1 MALLTADD
9 LDPITDTDM
18 DSLFVLPLH
27 IIPLDTPS
35 LQRARMIKNQRLE
48 GVIEFFSDQYSGS
61 GQIDIKSLPKAMG
74 WDVDKGLPNDVFI
87 LRNLAALPS
96 YDVYSLRVSL
106 RQAKISVAGSAALT
120 LSADKNAELAGYMR
134 RFTGPLIAQIYG
146 ADGRDITSFADI
158 VGLFRDP
165 DVKTARAKL
174 KLMAEKLSIDMTEIP
189 SFLEDYGDIF
199 LSLGYYRQC
208 LDRLAPHLDAYMA
221 SMADLRKNWQLR
233 NDFTLMRTCNELEL
247 GLNNMTAAISGRFE
261 TFDRASR
268 TMWQDLSA
276 ERFREV
282 KALIESYHTTIG
294 GMLCALTVKMNGW
307 ARQFPRPD
315 AGGPVRRG
323 EYIMSE
329 MKQGLDAMK
338 RLDQDARKLDHPT
351 A

>member
-1 MALLTADD
+1 MPPSADAA

-48 GVIEFFSDQYSGS
+48 GVIEFFSDPGSGS
-61 GQIDIKSLPKAMG
+61 GQIFVRDLPKAMG
-74 WDVDKGLPNDVFI
+74 WDVDAGLPNDMHLLRI
-87 LRNLAALPS
+87 LEVLPS

-106 RQAKISVAGSAALT
+106 RQARIPLAGHEALC
-120 LSADKNAELAGYMR
+120 LSAEKNAELAGYMR

-146 ADGRDITSFADI
+146 SDGVDIKSFADI
-158 VGLFRDP
+158 VALFRDP
-165 DVKTARAKL
+165 DVKAARAKL
-174 KLMAEKLSIDMTEIP
+174 KLMAEKLHIEMTEIP

-208 LDRLAPHLDAYMA
+208 LDRLTPHLDAFMSGVEA
-221 SMADLRKNWQLR
+221 LRRNWQLR
-233 NDFTLMRTCNELEL
+233 NDFTLMRTCDELEA
-247 GLNNMTAAISGRFE
+247 GLNNMTAAITGRFE

-307 ARQFPRPD
+307 ARQFPRKG

-329 MKQGLDAMK
+329 MKQGLAAMR
-338 RLDQDARKLDHPT
+338 RLDQEARRLDRVG
-351 A
+351 

>member
-1 MALLTADD
+1 MTRPD

-18 DSLFVLPLH
+18 DSLFVLPLN

-48 GVIEFFSDQYSGS
+48 GVIEFFSDQTSGS
-61 GQIDIKSLPKAMG
+61 GQIDVRNLPKAMG
-74 WDVDKGLPNDVFI
+74 WEVDDGLPDDVFI
-87 LRNLAALPS
+87 LRNLAVLPS

-106 RQAKISVAGSAALT
+106 RQARIPLAGHTALT
-120 LSADKNAELAGYMR
+120 LTPAKNAELAGYMR

-146 ADGRDITSFADI
+146 SDGMDITSFADI
-158 VGLFRDP
+158 VALFRDP
-165 DVKTARAKL
+165 DVKAARAKL
-174 KLMAEKLSIDMTEIP
+174 KLMAEKLSIEVTEIP
-189 SFLEDYGDIF
+189 AFLEDYGDIF

-208 LDRLAPHLDAYMA
+208 LDRLSPHLDSFMD

-233 NDFTLMRTCNELEL
+233 NDFTLMRTCDELEY
-247 GLNNMTAAISGRFE
+247 GLNNMTAAITGRFE

-268 TMWQDLSA
+268 TMWQNLSA

-282 KALIESYHTTIG
+282 KSLIESYHTTIG

-307 ARQFPRPD
+307 ARQFPRHD
-315 AGGPVRRG
+315 VGGPVRRG

-329 MKQGLDAMK
+329 MKQGLDVMK
-338 RLDQDARKLDHPT
+338 RLDQDARKLDQVG
-351 A
+351 

>member
-1 MALLTADD
+1 MSPLLNDQ

-27 IIPLDTPS
+27 IIPLETPS

-48 GVIEFFSDQYSGS
+48 GVIEFFSDQSSGS
-61 GQIDIKSLPKAMG
+61 GQISVRDLPKAMG
-74 WDVDKGLPNDVFI
+74 WNVDEGLPKDVFT
-87 LRNLAALPS
+87 LRNLAVLPS

-106 RQAKISVAGSAALT
+106 RQSRISIAGSAS
-120 LSADKNAELAGYMR
+120 LSLSPEKNVELAGYMR

-158 VGLFRDP
+158 VALFRDP
-165 DVKTARAKL
+165 DVRTARAKL
-174 KLMAEKLSIDMTEIP
+174 KMMAEKLAIEMTEIP
-189 SFLEDYGDIF
+189 TFLEDYGDIF

-208 LDRLAPHLDAYMA
+208 LDRLSPHLDSYMH
-221 SMADLRKNWQLR
+221 SMEDLRKNWQLR
-233 NDFTLMRTCNELEL
+233 SDFTLMRTCNELEM
-247 GLNNMTAAISGRFE
+247 GLNNMTAAISDRFE

-338 RLDQDARKLDHPT
+338 RLDQDARKLDQIG
-351 A
+351 